1 MKRFYNHR
9 DTIVSEAID
18 GLLRS
23 SFGAGICRLEGYDNI
38 HVVLRRNWDKSQV
51 ALISGGGSGHEP
63 AHAGFVGQGMLTAA
77 VCGSLFASPGV
88 DAILA
93 AIMAV
98 SGDAGCLLIVK
109 NYTGDR
115 LNFGLA
121 AEQARAL
128 GYKVEMVIVADDVA
142 LGRSKNARGIAG
154 TVLVQKIA
162 GNKAASG
169 ATLEEVTEAARDAA
183 TSVVSLG
190 LALSDCNVFD
200 NDHEP
205 RLGDDEAELGL
216 GIHGEPGAERIDVA
230 RLDELVER
238 ATTRLTEQAPDGDLA
253 VMVNMLG
260 AVPVIEAQAIVDAL
274 SRTALAERIKWIVGP
289 APIMTALDMNGFSF
303 SLLPAKKEFVEAL
316 SAPVEPGAWPRLVPF
331 RDVETQKTPE
341 LPDTFVDVP
350 TQNAFVEALIQ
361 KGAKTLCDN
370 ERALNALDAKIGDGD
385 AGSTFAESARYIVQ
399 DLQRLPL
406 NSPKAL
412 CATLGRLLARHAG
425 GSSGVLLSIMFAA
438 AGQCDDWREG
448 LQRGA
453 ERMQNYGGA
462 SLGDRTMLDA
472 LLPAIKSL
480 RQGNGLAQIAKAA
493 REGADK
499 TKTMKARAGRASYV
513 PDDQLRDIPDPG
525 AEAIARLLEGLV

>member
-1 MKRFYNHR
+1 MRF
-9 DTIVSEAID
+9 I
-18 GLLRS
+18 
-23 SFGAGICRLEGYDNI
+23 IC
-38 HVVLRRNWDKSQV
+38 
-51 ALISGGGSGHEP
+51 
-63 AHAGFVGQGMLTAA
+63 F
-77 VCGSLFASPGV
+77 PGV

-316 SAPVEPGAWPRLVPF
+316 SAPVEPGAWPRLVPLEMSKLRRRRNCLTLSSMYRRKMHSSKRLSRKARKRSAITSVRLTHWMRKSAMAMRDLLLPSPLATSF
-331 RDVETQKTPE
+331 RICSAFPE
-341 LPDTFVDVP
+341 LSKGIMRDFRPLVGAPCRRIEWRSVVDHVC
-350 TQNAFVEALIQ
+350 
-361 KGAKTLCDN
+361 GS
-370 ERALNALDAKIGDGD
+370 RAM
-385 AGSTFAESARYIVQ
+385 R
-399 DLQRLPL
+399 RL
-406 NSPKAL
+406 A
-412 CATLGRLLARHAG
+412 
-425 GSSGVLLSIMFAA
+425 
-438 AGQCDDWREG
+438 
-448 LQRGA
+448 
-453 ERMQNYGGA
+453 
-462 SLGDRTMLDA
+462 
-472 LLPAIKSL
+472 
-480 RQGNGLAQIAKAA
+480 
-493 REGADK
+493 
-499 TKTMKARAGRASYV
+499 
-513 PDDQLRDIPDPG
+513 
-525 AEAIARLLEGLV
+525 